1 MIESEFSLFVT
12 LLAIMNPLGNAAIFV
27 SLAQGITRSDMVN
40 LAVKTGIAS
49 FVVLIISALIGLP
62 LLHAIGVTMSA
73 FRFAGGL
80 ILLKVGFSMF
90 NGQSDNSHY
99 TPEEHDAEMSNMA
112 VTPLTIPLI
121 AGPGA
126 MVTVIHFVNKLH
138 SFSVVN
144 LTYLTIVLAI
154 NCLCVT
160 ACLYATTL
168 DFFQVVLRKKS
179 VIGIVTRIS
188 GLLIISIAA
197 SMLLSSVQHYLT

>member
-27 SLAQGITRSDMVN
+27 SLAQGITRPDMVR
-40 LAVKTGIAS
+40 LAVKTGVAS
-49 FVVLIISALIGLP
+49 FIVLVISALIGLP
-62 LLHAIGVTMSA
+62 LLHAIGVTMDA

-90 NGQSDNSHY
+90 SGQSDESHY
-99 TPEEHDAEMSNMA
+99 NPDEHDSEMSNMA
-112 VTPLTIPLI
+112 ITPLTIPLI

-126 MVTVIHFVNKLH
+126 MVSVIHFVNKLH
-138 SFSVVN
+138 SFSVYN
-144 LTYLTIVLAI
+144 LTSLILVVAL

-160 ACLYATTL
+160 ACLYASTL
-168 DFFQVVLRKKS
+168 DFFQVVIRKKS
-179 VIGIVTRIS
+179 VIGVVTRIC
-188 GLLIISIAA
+188 GLLIIAIAS